1 MGKPAGFALVAAL
14 VVGGCANVEIDVDVY
29 KGPLANHED
38 MQVQQLA
45 AMAVAARPLLVGL
58 RDELAMADIHR
69 RLNTALGDPRRDVWR
84 NDGAEKYYERI
95 CQTASLNSH
104 LRRMDRGDCKEFV
117 APRAERVNAIIG
129 LYEPKGGRFDGV
141 FGELASLHNRYS
153 ELIRRDA
160 DVALGFASRK
170 EAIEKSAAPAASAKT
185 VSKAAIRFLEAQT
198 VGGENPTPQ
207 GSPTQQTI
215 DAPMRGLANA
225 LGIRPEAAAK
235 AQSSNEAALWLVD
248 QRNWRRKIDAAF
260 GTDAAGRISQ
270 EVADGI
276 VARARAYLE
285 ARELLVSGLDLAL
298 DLYADPTSLLRAQPN
313 SRDLIANPGARAAIE
328 ERNRLRRQ
336 LAPFIGTLVQ
346 GEHLVIALSLPPEA
360 GASASTI
367 IDGLKSRM
375 TVTIADFDD
384 RQRTGQQRAEAAKA
398 AGEDL
403 ARWLVTGLRNDANGD
418 NDARDQAA
426 AIRALDSRLRSA
438 AVRATQAPSLPGDTW
453 LINRLKERD
462 RFRFGFGRGPT
473 VGPAME
479 EAERAWQTAIG
490 SAGIGLED
498 GRSDDG
504 LVQYIEAFLRKR
516 DGAEG
521 RARNKGLPSEAWPL
535 LDAIGDFATK
545 VAFLA
550 DNDSVFAG
558 GATQSATVTRYI
570 AALQAVANQLTV
582 QVDEI
587 RRRQTHRDR
596 HPGAAAR
603 QAAAHVL
610 AVSPER
616 AVAGLLSNLEGL
628 SPAQSLELRTIEAA
642 LTELKLSSALTV
654 DAATKAKIAAD
665 EPVKPS
671 ESKRDQLRALDARLA
686 LASAAVARGQVF
698 DRALADA
705 AADSALDA
713 NLTYTAFADAVAAR
727 AKRPALPGLPLTP
740 EAAAAADA
748 IERFLGDL
756 RTDDAFKSGDKPRAD
771 WEAAIRKRLPEAVTA
786 VAAVLA
792 AATKEA
798 ADFKAKADAATAAE
812 TLAKRAADLR
822 AELKAKNA
830 AYAVVNPER
839 PALVQIYESAQ
850 KQTPPADA
858 WAALKAELRRRAG
871 LGAADARAHWA
882 RASATADTMNP
893 PSARDVDSA
902 LAALPPGATA
912 LETLD
917 ALIQNLRFERVEAT
931 RRLGADS
938 PQVKSIQD
946 AIDAAHEQRSG
957 MTYIR
962 PPAAFLRMVNAA
974 SAIQPNP
981 GLGAE
986 NRLQRSFWRSV
997 PLIGPAL
1004 GNLGEEENL
1013 RVRADIDRQNWQ
1025 TINRVRLDGAGRTN
1039 YALVKDDIGNWYAK
1053 GYEADTTKIVDS
1065 MRGLAM
1071 FNIGARLPGLS
1082 PAAGASVADQSQMG
1096 RALNQFREAHANE
1109 MAALYETVRIL
1120 SDSIVAQAKAAV
1132 DSGVK
1137 LDNGRSATLKA
1148 QLEGFWSAVKPLAET
1163 PSIPKDQDRAAV
1175 LRKAI
1180 SDRLSDLLVFRTRA
1194 IAATRSAATAATS
1207 TSKQEDAAAYS
1218 KPDDAAKA
1226 MSDALSDSVAEPLS
1240 RLLAAIE
1247 KFEKEAL
1254 VLSAASKD

>member
-1 MGKPAGFALVAAL
+1 MGKTAIIALAAAL
-14 VVGGCANVEIDVDVY
+14 ALGGCANVEIDVDVY

-69 RLNTALGDPRRDVWR
+69 RLDTAFGDPRRDVWR

-95 CQTASLNSH
+95 CKTVSLNSH

-117 APRAERVNAIIG
+117 APRAERVNAIVG

-141 FGELASLHNRYS
+141 FGELASLHSRYS
-153 ELIRRDA
+153 ELMRHDS
-160 DVALGFASRK
+160 DVAFGFASRK
-170 EAIEKSAAPAASAKT
+170 GAIEKSTAPEESAKAI
-185 VSKAAIRFLEAQT
+185 SKAAIEFLTEQA
-198 VGGENPTPQ
+198 VYGETTALQ
-207 GSPTQQTI
+207 RI
-215 DAPMRGLANA
+215 DTPMRRLANA
-225 LGIRPEAAAK
+225 LGISADSGGE

-248 QRNWRRKIDAAF
+248 QRNWRRKIDEAF
-260 GTDAAGRISQ
+260 GTDAAGIISK
-270 EVADGI
+270 EVAEGI

-298 DLYADPTSLLRAQPN
+298 DLYVDPTSLLRAQPN
-313 SRDLIANPGARAAIE
+313 SRDLVANPVTRAAIE
-328 ERNRLRRQ
+328 ARNRLRRQ

-346 GEHLVIALSLPPEA
+346 GEHLVFALNLPPEA
-360 GASASTI
+360 AARAPTA

-375 TVTIADFDD
+375 TVKITDFNPEEH
-384 RQRTGQQRAEAAKA
+384 TSKKRAEAAKA
-398 AGEDL
+398 AGENL
-403 ARWLVTGLRNDANGD
+403 AHWLATGVRNDANGD

-426 AIRALDSRLRSA
+426 AIRELDSRLRSA
-438 AVRATQAPSLPGDTW
+438 AARASPAASLFTNAW
-453 LINRLKERD
+453 ASKRLKDRD
-462 RFRFGFGRGPT
+462 RFRFGLGRGPT
-473 VGPAME
+473 VGPALE

-504 LVQYIEAFLRKR
+504 LVQHIDAFLRKR

-521 RARNKGLPSEAWPL
+521 KARNQGLPPEAWPL

-550 DNDSVFAG
+550 DNDSVFTG

-596 HPGAAAR
+596 HPGATAR

-628 SPAQSLELRTIEAA
+628 SPAQSLELRTIESA
-642 LTELKLSSALTV
+642 LAELKLSPALTV
-654 DAATKAKIAAD
+654 DAATTAKIAAD
-665 EPVKPS
+665 GRVKPS
-671 ESKRDQLRALDARLA
+671 ESRRDQLRTLDARLA
-686 LASAAVARGQVF
+686 LASSAIASGQVF

-705 AADSALDA
+705 AGDSALAA
-713 NLTYTAFADAVAAR
+713 NLTYTAFADAVVAR

-740 EAAAAADA
+740 EAAATADA
-748 IERFLGDL
+748 IEKFLGDL
-756 RTDDAFKSGDKPRAD
+756 RTDDAFKSGNKPRAD
-771 WEAAIRKRLPEAVTA
+771 WDAAIRKRLPEAATA

-792 AATKEA
+792 VATKDA
-798 ADFKAKADAATAAE
+798 ADFKAKADAATEAE

-822 AELKAKNA
+822 AELRAKNA
-830 AYAVVNPER
+830 AYAIVNPER

-850 KQTPPADA
+850 KKTPPVDA

-871 LGAADARAHWA
+871 LGAADVRAHWA
-882 RASATADTMNP
+882 RASATADAMNP

-938 PQVKSIQD
+938 LQVKSIQD

-1025 TINRVRLDGAGRTN
+1025 NINRVRLDGAGRTN

-1082 PAAGASVADQSQMG
+1082 SAGGASAADQSQMG
-1096 RALNQFREAHANE
+1096 RALKQFRETHANE
-1109 MAALYETVRIL
+1109 ITALYETVRLL

-1132 DSGVK
+1132 DSAVK
-1137 LDNGRSATLKA
+1137 LDTGRGATLKT

-1175 LRKAI
+1175 LRKAV

-1207 TSKQEDAAAYS
+1207 TAKQEDAAMYS
-1218 KPDDAAKA
+1218 TPDAAAKS

-1240 RLLAAIE
+1240 RFLAAIE